1 MTAPQEQRRKVKGA
15 VVVTANR
22 LWDGKVVYRTPG
34 NGWSTELTAAAV
46 VTSPEEAE
54 LLLENARAD
63 ERDAV
68 GAYVAPVAQDS
79 SVATPANLRER
90 IRRNGPTILLP
101 SVGTM

>member
-34 NGWSTELTAAAV
+34 NRWSTELAAAAI
-46 VTSPEEAE
+46 VTTSEEAE
-54 LLLENARAD
+54 LLLEGARAD

-68 GAYVAPVAQDS
+68 GAYLAPVAQDS
-79 SVATPANLRER
+79 GAPANLRER

-101 SVGTM
+101 SIGTM